1 MDMNNRLSR
10 DWFIGRDKRRW
21 EVELT
26 GGACGEAFDN
36 FFPRVV
42 TSFSPPTQMEI
53 MDECLQPVLD
63 KLWRASTGI
72 GELKGTRDEED

>member
-1 MDMNNRLSR
+1 MDEFNR

-26 GGACGEAFDN
+26 GGVCGEAFDN
-36 FFPRVV
+36 FFPRIV
-42 TSFSPPTQMEI
+42 TALLNPPSKMET

-63 KLWRASTGI
+63 KLWREASDV
-72 GELKGTRDEED
+72 GELRGQKK